1 MKKVILL
8 VIVALVAALVLGRWM
23 AADSGY
29 VLVIRD
35 DFSMDTT
42 LGFVVLML
50 IVAAVA
56 LVVLT
61 LLGNAAWNALEPVR
75 ATRRWKKAVAARRLR
90 SGFLQLVDGELDK
103 SERLLVAAGEDG
115 DWPLLAW
122 LLAAEAAQEQEK
134 MEASQRYLE
143 KAGADHRGR
152 LVAGLMK
159 ARFALDEGY
168 PDQARE
174 ELKVLADM
182 APRNKRILRTYA
194 QVLESQRD
202 WITLCDLMPRL
213 KRAFG
218 EGESRRERRAW
229 LALLQE
235 TARKP
240 GFNDADSRR
249 EELRKLWKNVPVQLK
264 HDPAMVARYTGFL
277 AQLGGGKGA
286 LNLVREQLDQQWD
299 DRLPPVLEA
308 IDEVSPDELLQIL
321 ERWLEQ
327 RPGNAAVLITA
338 GRVALKARLWG
349 KAQGFFEAAANSSQ
363 SATALAELSRLY
375 QALGDSSKAMKTFE
389 KRLEKLQGD
398 LPALPLPDKSV

>member
-1 MKKVILL
+1 MKKVVLL
-8 VIVALVAALVLGRWM
+8 VVAALIAALVMGRWM

-50 IVAAVA
+50 ILSAVA
-56 LVVLT
+56 VVVLT
-61 LLGNAAWNALEPVR
+61 LLGNAAWNVLEPVR
-75 ATRRWKKAVAARRLR
+75 ATRRWKQAVAARRLR
-90 SGFLQLVDGELDK
+90 AGFLQLVDGELEK

-122 LLAAEAAQEQEK
+122 LLAAEAAQEQDNID
-134 MEASQRYLE
+134 AAQRYLE
-143 KAGADHRGR
+143 KAGSDQRGR

-168 PDQARE
+168 PDQARQ

-194 QVLESQRD
+194 QVLESQKD
-202 WITLCDLMPRL
+202 WSALCKLMPRL

-218 EGESRRERRAW
+218 DGESRRERRAW

-240 GFNDADSRR
+240 GFNDADSRC
-249 EELRKLWKNVPVQLK
+249 EELRKLWKDVPVQLK
-264 HDPAMVARYTGFL
+264 NDPAMVARYTGFL

-286 LNLVREQLDQQWD
+286 LNLVREQLDMQWD

-308 IDEVSPDELLQIL
+308 IDEVSPDDLLQVL

-389 KRLEKLQGD
+389 KRLEKLQGE
-398 LPALPLPDKSV
+398 LPALPLPDKAL

>member
-1 MKKVILL
+1 MKKVALL
-8 VIVALVAALVLGRWM
+8 VIVALVFALMLGRWM
-23 AADSGY
+23 AVDSGY

-35 DFSMDTT
+35 DFSLDTT
-42 LGFVVLML
+42 LGFVILMAL
-50 IVAAVA
+50 LASVA

-61 LLGNAAWNALEPVR
+61 LLGNAAWNALEPMR
-75 ATRRWKKAVAARRLR
+75 ATRRWKKQVAARRLR
-90 SGFLQLVDGELDK
+90 SGFLQLVDGELEK
-103 SERLLVAAGEDG
+103 AERLLVAAGEDG

-122 LLAAEAAQEQEK
+122 LLAAETAQEQDNV
-134 MEASQRYLE
+134 EASQRYLE
-143 KAGADHRGR
+143 NAGSDHRGR

-159 ARFALDEGY
+159 ARFALDDGY

-202 WITLCDLMPRL
+202 WPALCDLMPRL

-264 HDPAMVARYTGFL
+264 NDPAMIARYAGFL

-286 LNLVREQLDQQWD
+286 LNLVREKLDQEWD

-308 IDEVSPDELLQIL
+308 IDDVPPDDLLQVL
-321 ERWLEQ
+321 ERWLAE
-327 RPGNAAVLITA
+327 RPGNAAVLITS

-389 KRLEKLQGD
+389 RRLAQLEGQ
-398 LPALPLPDKSV
+398 LPALPMPDKAL

>member
-50 IVAAVA
+50 IVGAVA